1 MTDPRSGLAAVLA
14 EVRERTGCDVLTAYL
29 SDPSWPSARSSYVL
43 IGDVGVDEE
52 YAPFMRGPLKPQSM
66 VLFSATDDAATLILP
81 DLTDLGQEA
90 HPFAK
95 SSFSTHHRVK
105 SVIRLSI
112 RLADVN
118 RRSRT
123 LLRLPPMLEV
133 FLSFR
138 EARPA
143 DALDAIAD
151 DARAL
156 LEGRG
161 AEIRR
166 LEELRLLLKPRHLA
180 KKQRRLERVASE
192 FAQSCVFNAPTREL
206 RRHVERTFHALSRFL
221 VESCWLP
228 HQSTI
233 SFYFCR
239 TWSSATDA
247 AEDPVL
253 VFSYPESDA
262 DPLKTIIAKHPGQ
275 GLVRYVARTK
285 KSVVLDSVADASG
298 EWKSRHLKTR
308 HDGFSVTV
316 PLFAGERLLCVLNIE
331 SAEAGFDDRS
341 GAFLWRLLPQIE
353 RLLANLFAH
362 RAQAD
367 ILDVREVLRSLNT
380 KPFTPMQEAVRGR
393 IQLLER
399 FLKASSVAFVEFRD
413 NRAMPMQ
420 IWRASDEPA
429 GAPLA
434 PLEKLRAFLADDPAI
449 RMVSIQG
456 WGPGDAEHRVACYRL
471 TSQKD
476 GPRVQRTLT
485 TLDRTGP
492 LRRTGADEAASD
504 ALREDLV
511 LPLWQVSKDDA
522 GEKQVRGLL
531 ILTKVGTIFSLT
543 PLRVENLTYIADTLS
558 LSIFSI
564 EQVAEKGT
572 FYQWATA
579 GVGPIHDL
587 IHVANLLADSLGG
600 DRYDGDETL
609 AVARERAQV
618 IKEQLALWYQFAQP
632 QTVVGHRP
640 ETVEL
645 LSTVETAIRRG
656 MLLVGRKQM
665 PKIDSNCGPTRI
677 VVNCGTEVG
686 ITAVLSNSLSNSIR
700 WGRGIEKVSVRLD
713 REAGE
718 VAVSVVNLVQ
728 REKREAALHEAMGIA
743 RDVHR
748 GRTNAAFAAIVED
761 GESRG
766 LRGIG
771 TWLASRVTRELL
783 KGRYQL
789 SFGVS
794 PGDEKQLEVIATVVF
809 PAKVVGE
816 GEEEGKTV
824 AAE

>member
-1 MTDPRSGLAAVLA
+1 MTDSRTGLDGFLT
-14 EVRERTGCDVLTAYL
+14 EVRRTAECDVLTAYL

-43 IGDVGVDEE
+43 IGKVGVDPAYE
-52 YAPFMRGPLKPQSM
+52 PFMRGPLKPQSM
-66 VLFSATDDAATLILP
+66 ELFSATDDEPTLVLP
-81 DLTDLGQEA
+81 DVDGA
-90 HPFAK
+90 DHPFGR
-95 SSFSTHHRVK
+95 SSFSVHHHVR
-105 SVIRLSI
+105 SVVRLSV
-112 RLADVN
+112 RLSDVR

-138 EARPA
+138 TARSSAELQAVAEEAR
-143 DALDAIAD
+143 
-151 DARAL
+151 RC
-156 LEGRG
+156 LEEHG
-161 AEIRR
+161 ASIRK
-166 LEELRLLLKPRHLA
+166 LEELRMLLRPRHLA
-180 KKQRRLERVASE
+180 RKQRRLDRIASE
-192 FAQSCVFNAPTREL
+192 FAQSCVFNAPMREL
-206 RRHVERTFHALSRFL
+206 RRHVDRTFHSLSRFL

-228 HQSTI
+228 SKSTI
-233 SFYFCR
+233 SYYFCR
-239 TWSSATDA
+239 AWSSTSEE

-253 VFSYPESDA
+253 VHSYPESDA
-262 DPLKTIIAKHPGQ
+262 DELKTIIARNPGA

-285 KSVVLDSVADASG
+285 RSVVLDSVADASE
-298 EWKSRHLKTR
+298 EWRCRHLMAR

-316 PLFAGERLLCVLNIE
+316 PLFAGERLLCVMNVE
-331 SAEAGFDDRS
+331 SGSAGFSDRS

-380 KPFTPMQEAVRGR
+380 KPFTPIREAVRGR

-413 NRAMPMQ
+413 QRAMPMQ
-420 IWRASDEPA
+420 IWRGA
-429 GAPLA
+429 GAEDAPFA
-434 PLEKLRAFLADDPAI
+434 PLEPIRAFLRDDPAI
-449 RMVSIQG
+449 RMVSIQR
-456 WGPGDAEHRVACYRL
+456 WGEGDRERRVAAFRL
-471 TSQKD
+471 TSTKD

-485 TLDRTGP
+485 TLERTGP
-492 LRRTGADEAASD
+492 LRRELPEGSSD
-504 ALREDLV
+504 GGLSEDLV
-511 LPLWQVSKDDA
+511 FPLWQVSREDP

-587 IHVANLLADSLGG
+587 VHVANLLADSLDDEG
-600 DRYDGDETL
+600 YEGDERL
-609 AVARERAQV
+609 GVAKERAEV

-640 ETVEL
+640 EEVEL
-645 LSTVETAIRRG
+645 LATVETAVRRG
-656 MLLVGRKQM
+656 MLLVGRKKW
-665 PKIDSNCGPTRI
+665 PRIDANCGPTRI

-700 WGRGIEKVSVRLD
+700 WGRGVERVSVRLD
-713 REAGE
+713 RDAGE
-718 VAVSVVNLVQ
+718 VSVSVVNHVM
-728 REKREAALHEAMGIA
+728 REKREAALKEAMGIA
-743 RDVHR
+743 QDVHR
-748 GRTNAAFAAIVED
+748 GRTNAAFAAIVEE
-761 GESRG
+761 GENRG

-789 SFGVS
+789 SYGEV
-794 PGDEKQLEVIATVVF
+794 PGDKEQIEVVATVVF
-809 PAKVVGE
+809 PAKVVAEGE
-816 GEEEGKTV
+816 GRAEEASAT
-824 AAE
+824 A